1 MVSFQQHLFKLPD
14 LNQMQV
20 KVRVHESKVKK
31 IKVGQKAEIRVDAYP
46 NQVLHGTV
54 KTVAT
59 LADSE
64 GIWSR
69 GNVKEYET
77 MVDIADLPAEAG
89 LKPGMTA
96 EVSIKVN
103 HLSDVLLVPVQAVTE
118 RQGQHFVYA
127 QEPQGVVRR
136 EVTVGETNEQFVE
149 IKEGLEEDERV
160 CLDARARSCAGIQG
174 RAPRDSRARSSSGSR
189 CPASGELRVCSRSPA
204 SPRSRASLAG
214 GELRVF
220 SRSPASPRSR
230 ASLAG
235 GN

>member
-1 MVSFQQHLFKLPD
+1 
-14 LNQMQV
+14 
-20 KVRVHESKVKK
+20 
-31 IKVGQKAEIRVDAYP
+31 
-46 NQVLHGTV
+46 
-54 KTVAT
+54 
-59 LADSE
+59 
-64 GIWSR
+64 
-69 GNVKEYET
+69 

-160 CLDARARSCAGIQG
+160 CLDARARSALESKAEHPGTPEP
-174 RAPRDSRARSSSGSR
+174 APP
-189 CPASGELRVCSRSPA
+189 PAPDV
-204 SPRSRASLAG
+204 PR
-214 GELRVF
+214 
-220 SRSPASPRSR
+220 P
-230 ASLAG
+230 